1 MSFYFV
7 EQYMENFQHSVLHFE
22 FFLHIGYDMPEVTLA
37 LGQGGCCIA
46 CAQMEQGKMRASAM
60 PGVEGRSLVTLV
72 CTLWHF
78 PTIHLADKLTLKFLV
93 FKRS

>member
-37 LGQGGCCIA
+37 LGQGWVLHSMCSDGTGKNESKWNARSSGAFTCYLSLHSVALSCDSSCRQTHLEIA
-46 CAQMEQGKMRASAM
+46 G
-60 PGVEGRSLVTLV
+60 
-72 CTLWHF
+72 F
-78 PTIHLADKLTLKFLV
+78 
-93 FKRS
+93 